1 MLEDVSVDLSTLSR
15 TFGGLVLA
23 LIYGL
28 PIRDHDDPYLALA
41 EEAIRTLATAAV
53 PGAFLVDVIPS
64 LKYIPEWMPGAGFQ
78 TTVKKYREIQR
89 RFRNEPFDAAVRNI
103 VGVFHPGCQQIFLPT
118 FILTA

>member
-1 MLEDVSVDLSTLSR
+1 MLEDVSVNLSTLSR

-23 LIYGL
+23 LTYGL

-53 PGAFLVDVIPS
+53 PGAFLVDVIPA

-103 VGVFHPGCQQIFLPT
+103 VGVFHPGCQQVFLLK